1 MKQRRKLCSS
11 LESSHFHEETRVAAW
26 IISGDVCVRAWKSSL
41 CSRVNSRDSLEK
53 KAWMFVFEPAKLGN
67 DYGEIRVVAW

>member
-1 MKQRRKLCSS
+1 M
-11 LESSHFHEETRVAAW
+11 AAW

-53 KAWMFVFEPAKLGN
+53 KAGMFVFEPAKLGN